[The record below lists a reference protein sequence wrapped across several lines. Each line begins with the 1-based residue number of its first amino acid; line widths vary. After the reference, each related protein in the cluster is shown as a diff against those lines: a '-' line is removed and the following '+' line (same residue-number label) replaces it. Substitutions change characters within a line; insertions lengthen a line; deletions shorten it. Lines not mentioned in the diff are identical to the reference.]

1 MERRKGE
8 NDKGKETGKEG
19 KGKAREEERR
29 RGNFVQL

>member
-8 NDKGKETGKEG
+8 NDKG

-29 RGNFVQL
+29 RGEFCAVVIFP